1 MMTGLPRHF
10 YLPAL
15 LVGLLACSFSA
26 SSVAREGAPDA
37 GRCVVRDPHF
47 QRGVKVYDPKEGGG
61 HKQIG
66 ILQGLQANSAP
77 VWGLSQWNTSSP
89 FKGEPS
95 ASEQDP
101 RFIQYSSGSKTVTF
115 GRDGTL
121 YADVALKL
129 NSAIEYKD
137 TRGVRPAK
145 ARWPALYLWQSL
157 DESKPVAQL
166 KQVNFSADAKLNLN
180 RSLRPSG
187 PFNPREDAAQF
198 TMFLTIQNMNK
209 QSPDFGKYVWFGLP
223 IYDNRYKMSAQHQQK
238 DAFTKKFIY
247 LLDSRSFSKNSMFNE
262 KWNHLSADLL
272 PEIKESLSRAKAKGF
287 FQDPL
292 DLSSFYIR
300 SLNVGW
306 EIPGTFE
313 SEVQLKDFNVCLE

>member
-1 MMTGLPRHF
+1 MTTVFQYSFGMQAFVLGLLTSLCSP
-10 YLPAL
+10 PAL
-15 LVGLLACSFSA
+15 S
-26 SSVAREGAPDA
+26 REGAPETA
-37 GRCVVRDPHF
+37 RCVVRDPNF
-47 QRGVKVYDPKEGGG
+47 QRGVKVYDPTEGGG

-66 ILQGLQANSAP
+66 TLQGLQPGSTP
-77 VWGLSQWNTSSP
+77 VWGLSQWNTLTP
-89 FKGEPS
+89 FAGEP
-95 ASEQDP
+95 ASTMQDP
-101 RFIQYSSGSKTVTF
+101 RFIQYTSGSKTITF
-115 GRDGTL
+115 GRDNTL
-121 YADVALKL
+121 YADVSLKL
-129 NSAIEYKD
+129 NSAIEFKD
-137 TRGVRPAK
+137 KGGVRPAK
-145 ARWPALYLWQSL
+145 ARWPALYLWQTL
-157 DESKPVAQL
+157 DDSKPVAQL

-209 QSPDFGKYVWFGLP
+209 QSLDFGKYVWFGLP
-223 IYDNRYKMSAQHQQK
+223 IYDNRYKMSAQHEQK

-272 PEIKESLSRAKAKGF
+272 PEIRESLRRAKAKGF
-287 FQDPL
+287 FQDPV
-292 DLSSFYIR
+292 DLSNFYIR